1 MTYNA
6 EGIER
11 NIVCTTTLMALND
24 IMCIQEHHLHEFEKS
39 KLQEMFPDYSC
50 DAKSYDQIS
59 LLDPSHK
66 PAAGRGGVATL
77 WKRQLDPH
85 VTRSP
90 KEGNE
95 RILVVTFETP
105 GNKPICIINCY
116 LPSGN
121 AAAAIE
127 LFLEDIDLLNELL
140 YKYKTT
146 CQVLLLGDLNVD
158 HHNRNHLKEI
168 KMKQLIKE
176 HNLKELCLEAGH
188 EKTYINPNLGHA
200 SHIDHILTTGDSQ
213 NCSPAEIMTDDVSLV
228 CNMSTHRPLRSTI
241 TLVNSVKLPQPTKK
255 KKSSTVSYPVKKMD
269 VVTYNET
276 LDQELKRFDMS
287 LINHKYSTAIFQ
299 QCMQTAIISSTPAS
313 EKPSNGSRKNKSKW
327 TPELKKAESISKA
340 EFFKWKMAGRPKEP
354 HPTQITMIQAK
365 KNVKS
370 IIRKEKKNALS
381 KRLLNLSEASE
392 NDQKLLHELIKLQ
405 DSTSSASDSLIIDG
419 KIITDEDEIRKHWA
433 EYFEKLGTPS
443 NTCEEDDKLV
453 NEIRALC
460 NEDDNIID
468 ITPEL
473 VLEAIKRLNSGKAK
487 DIYGLAAEHLKSI
500 SDSSLRLLTDILSSI
515 INHGKVPDILKASYK
530 INIPKKNKDPR
541 YQDHHRG
548 ITVAPIISKLL
559 ETLAD
564 ILGLEALPQN
574 KLQFG
579 FSYGR
584 SPSMCSLIISEAS
597 SESRATKVPLGTAA
611 EDARKAFDV
620 VDHNL
625 LKIKLYH
632 AEVPKKVWSLI
643 DDLYTGGT
651 EQFRYKGELSAPYTI
666 RQGVKQGA
674 VDSPPLYKFYIY
686 DLLKQLEEKS
696 LGLHIGPIYLGTPT
710 CADDIELLSNDKSG
724 RELQRMLS
732 TTKTYSERHKY
743 EIHPTKSTATIMYET
758 KNIAFER
765 REWFLSD
772 KPMPLNDEF
781 DHLGLTW
788 MSGKTKPDLQAHI
801 SSARRT
807 SYRLMGAGFHGVEG
821 LNPVISMRLIKCYVI
836 PRLLLGLD
844 AIVLNNSDVMLLDK
858 YYKKLLKQ
866 LQSLPDSTAN
876 VATYLLI
883 GSIPI
888 AGEWHKRVLSLY
900 GRITRLGK
908 DHPLYLLAARQLSL
922 GEKNRPNSWF
932 TQAAKIG
939 DTYGIC
945 VHEALKTPWNKE
957 LWKQRVRNA
966 VDSYW
971 KIMMLQESQQKSTL
985 KWLIHTAE
993 DTPNGVWESCRMS
1006 PHLAAAA
1013 ATRARALVGR
1023 LCINEH
1029 SWRESNTCPLCEHP
1043 AETMTHFLLECTELE
1058 SIRTAP
1064 ISRLLQFYSEENLP
1078 LPQTPDEKTSAILNG
1093 DRYCSSST
1101 ITSLRKN
1108 NKDAHNL
1115 SSSLCHRLLKERD
1128 YIINDK
1134 LMELC

>member
-1 MTYNA
+1 
-6 EGIER
+6 
-11 NIVCTTTLMALND
+11 MAISD
-24 IMCIQEHHLHEFEKS
+24 IMCIQEHHLHEFEKA
-39 KLQEMFPDYSC
+39 KLKDLFPDYSC

-66 PAAGRGGVATL
+66 PSARGGVATF
-77 WKRQLDPH
+77 WKKQLDPH
-85 VTRSP
+85 VTKSP

-95 RILVVTFETP
+95 RILVVTIEIP
-105 GNKPICIINCY
+105 GNKPLCIINCY

-121 AAAAIE
+121 AATAIE

-146 CQVLLLGDLNVD
+146 CQIILLGDLNED
-158 HHNRNHLKEI
+158 HHNRNLLKEI
-168 KMKQLIKE
+168 KLKQLIKD
-176 HNLKELCLEAGH
+176 HDLKELCLEAGH
-188 EKTYINPNLGHA
+188 VHTYINKNLGHA
-200 SHIDHILTTGDSQ
+200 SHIDHILTTKDSQ
-213 NCSPAEIMTDDVSLV
+213 NCTPAAIMTDDDSLA
-228 CNMSTHRPLRSTI
+228 CNLSTHRPLCSTI
-241 TLVNSVKLPQPTKK
+241 TLINSVKLPQPKIKK
-255 KKSSTVSYPVKKMD
+255 KPPSVSYSVKKMD
-269 VVTYNET
+269 VALYNET
-276 LDQELKRFDMS
+276 LDQELQRFDLS
-287 LINHKYSTAIFQ
+287 LINHEYSTAIFQ
-299 QCMQTAIISSTPAS
+299 QCMKTAIVSSTPAS
-313 EKPSNGSRKNKSKW
+313 EKSANGSRKNKNKW
-327 TPELKKAESISKA
+327 TPELKDAESISKTK
-340 EFFKWKMAGRPKEP
+340 FFKWKMAGKPKAP
-354 HPTQITMIQAK
+354 HPTQIAMSQAK
-365 KNVKS
+365 KKVKS
-370 IIRKEKKNALS
+370 IIRREKKSVLS
-381 KRLLNLSEASE
+381 TRLTNLSEASE
-392 NDQKLLHELIKLQ
+392 NDQKLLHDLIKLQ
-405 DSTSSASDSLIIDG
+405 ESSSSDSDSLIIDG
-419 KIITDEDEIRKHWA
+419 KIVTDEDEIRKHWA
-433 EYFEKLGTPS
+433 DYFEKLGTPS
-443 NTCEEDDKLV
+443 AVYEEDERLV

-460 NEDDNIID
+460 NEDKEFIN

-487 DIYGLAAEHLKSI
+487 DIYGLAAEHVKCI
-500 SDSSLRLLTDILSSI
+500 SDPSLQTLTDILSSI
-515 INHGKVPDILKASYK
+515 INQGKVPDLLKASYK

-548 ITVAPIISKLL
+548 ITVAPIISKIL
-559 ETLAD
+559 ETIAD

-597 SESRATKVPLGTAA
+597 SESRATKTPLGTAA

-620 VDHNL
+620 VHQNI
-625 LKIKLYH
+625 LKKKLYH
-632 AEVPKKVWSLI
+632 ADVPKKIWRLV

-666 RQGVKQGA
+666 KQGVKQGG
-674 VDSPPLYKFYIY
+674 VDSPPLYKLYIHNM
-686 DLLKQLEEKS
+686 LQQLEDKGI
-696 LGLHIGPIYLGTPT
+696 GLHIGPIYLGSPT
-710 CADDIELLSNDKSG
+710 CADDVELLSNEKSG
-724 RELQRMLS
+724 FERQRMLGI
-732 TTKTYSERHKY
+732 TKHYSQSHKY

-758 KNIAFER
+758 KNITFER
-765 REWFLSD
+765 REWFLSE
-772 KPMPLNDEF
+772 KPMPLEDTF

-788 MSGKTKPDLQAHI
+788 MAGKSKPDLQDHI

-821 LNPVISMRLIKCYVI
+821 LNPVVSMKLVKCYVI

-844 AIVLNNSDVMLLDK
+844 AIVLNNSDIMLLDK

-866 LQSLPDSTAN
+866 LQSLPESTAN
-876 VATYLLI
+876 AATYLLM

-908 DHPLYLLAARQLSL
+908 RHPLYLLAARQLSL

-932 TQAAKIG
+932 TQAEKIG

-945 VHEALKTPWNKE
+945 VHEALKSPWKKE
-957 LWKQRVRNA
+957 LWKQKVRNA

-971 KIMMLQESQQKSTL
+971 KINMLQEAQHKSTL
-985 KWLIHTAE
+985 KWLIHTAD
-993 DTPNGVWESCRMS
+993 DTPNGVWESCRTS

-1029 SWRESNTCPLCEHP
+1029 SWRESNTCPLCKHP
-1043 AETMTHFLLECTELE
+1043 VESITHFLLECTELE
-1058 SIRTAP
+1058 ANRAAP

-1093 DRYCSSST
+1093 DIYCSSST
-1101 ITSLRKN
+1101 IISLRKN

-1115 SSSLCHRLLKERD
+1115 SSSLCHRLLKRRD
-1128 YIINDK
+1128 HIINEK
-1134 LMELC
+1134 LMEL